1 MRATSWRSL
10 WPGWLN
16 RASLTTG
23 PSRHGSTGPMGDS
36 PEIASLT
43 FESMP
48 RFGQRSHRQ
57 ARSNHLKLESNC
69 LNAVSLGIAARTSM
83 RQRLGFHQCCIA
95 ATSRRARHHADSS
108 PGGYAAPWRTHRT
121 PDRHDDGPREFALRH
136 GFGHKAP
143 YTQRGVD
150 LGILALQWLH
160 RNPPRLRIGDEV
172 CHPRA
177 GSVGEQ
183 RQSLNQLNVLS
194 NEWRMP
200 AMALRT
206 HEALDAL
213 QADPSDCASL
223 RAVRAAQVAQERGAE
238 GVRCWRWVTDAA
250 AQAFAVRRQG
260 DRPEAHGPQR
270 RFNPQDH
277 HPVSPGGRTG
287 HSSEDRVRRPESAH
301 GCGCNRH
308 LQNNG

>member
-1 MRATSWRSL
+1 MPSKQNDGRPYVQIIDGL
-10 WPGWLN
+10 W
-16 RASLTTG
+16 
-23 PSRHGSTGPMGDS
+23 
-36 PEIASLT
+36 
-43 FESMP
+43 
-48 RFGQRSHRQ
+48 
-57 ARSNHLKLESNC
+57 
-69 LNAVSLGIAARTSM
+69 
-83 RQRLGFHQCCIA
+83 
-95 ATSRRARHHADSS
+95 
-108 PGGYAAPWRTHRT
+108 
-121 PDRHDDGPREFALRH
+121 
-136 GFGHKAP
+136 HKAP
-143 YTQRGVD
+143 NTRRGTD
-150 LGILALQWLH
+150 LEILALRPLH
-160 RNPPRLRIGDEV
+160 QKPPRTMIVDGL
-172 CHPRA
+172 HHLLA
-177 GSVGEQ
+177 GSLREQ

-238 GVRCWRWVTDAA
+238 GVRCWRWLAAAA

-287 HSSEDRVRRPESAH
+287 HPSEDRVRRPESASWM
-301 GCGCNRH
+301 R
-308 LQNNG
+308 LQQASSKSRLSKRSITPWSEADQTQGW